1 MSILVAN
8 GLTQRFG
15 SELALDSID
24 LVLDS
29 GEHMAVLGENGAGKT
44 TLLRILATAVR
55 PTSGELEI
63 LGVNALKER
72 KRLHRKIGF
81 VAHAPGL
88 YPALTALENLEFF
101 CDLYGV
107 GRKSAEAALETVGL
121 GEVSRRVASKLSRGM
136 QQRLA
141 IARAVLHDPRILV
154 LDEPD
159 ASLGSDGGDLLAS
172 VMTGRTVILATHDK
186 ALAGRLC
193 PRSLVLRH
201 GRAAGTASRLRV
213 VQ

>member
-8 GLTQRFG
+8 GLTHWYG
-15 SELALDSID
+15 SEPALEGVD
-24 LVLDS
+24 LVMDS

-44 TLLRILATAVR
+44 TLLRILATAAR
-55 PTSGELEI
+55 PTSGQLEI
-63 LGVNALKER
+63 LGLDAFRER
-72 KRLHRKIGF
+72 KRLRRRIGF

-88 YPALTALENLEFF
+88 YPALTATENLEFF

-107 GRKSAEAALETVGL
+107 SRSRAGETLETAGIK
-121 GEVSRRVASKLSRGM
+121 EVAHRRAGRLSRGM

-141 IARAVLHDPRILV
+141 IARAILHDPRLLV

-159 ASLGSDGGDLLAS
+159 ASLGSDAGDLLAGI
-172 VMTGRTVILATHDK
+172 MAGRTVILATHDH
-186 ALAGRLC
+186 ALANRLC

-201 GRAAGTASRLRV
+201 GRSAGTPTRLHV
-213 VQ
+213 VK